1 MNAITSLYNRIVGIL
16 SGPLAE
22 GIALLFVRI
31 SLAGIFW
38 RSYSTKVV
46 EGSWFSIDETQY
58 LIFENEFSG
67 LPLASSI
74 AVPLTTYAEFLLPV
88 LLFAGLFTRFAAV
101 ALFVMAL
108 VIQLFVFPTQAH
120 FFGWAIGV
128 MAMALILI
136 SRGGGIFSLDRL
148 SGPTAV
154 PDATGAQTA

>member
-46 EGSWFSIDETQY
+46 EGSWFTIDETQY
-58 LIFENEFSG
+58 FIFDNEFSG
-67 LPLASSI
+67 LPLSSDI
-74 AVPLTTYAEFLLPV
+74 AVPLTTYAEFLFPL

-101 ALFVMAL
+101 ALLVMAL
-108 VIQLFVFPTQAH
+108 VIQVFVFPTSAH

-136 SRGGGIFSLDRL
+136 SRGGGMFSADRL
-148 SGPTAV
+148 GGPTAV
-154 PDATGAQTA
+154 TGAREPQTA

>member
-1 MNAITSLYNRIVGIL
+1 MNAITLLYNRIVDIL
-16 SGPLAE
+16 SGPVAE

-46 EGSWFSIDETQY
+46 EGSWFTIDETQY
-58 LIFENEFSG
+58 LIFDNEFSG

-74 AVPLTTYAEFLLPV
+74 AVPLTTYAEFLFPL
-88 LLFAGLFTRFAAV
+88 LLFAGLFTRFAAL

-136 SRGGGIFSLDRL
+136 SRGGGMFSADRL
-148 SGPTAV
+148 TGPTAI
-154 PDATGAQTA
+154 PHAPAAQPA